1 MEERKEVTA
10 NDDQELIPLGIVSEL
25 GELGPGAIVS
35 EQALARLFKRHPV
48 SIKRAVARGELPP
61 PTRLL
66 GGPVWTVGAI
76 IRHMEKRLQ
85 TVAKEAEKKEQ
96 KMKQLMP

>member
-1 MEERKEVTA
+1 MKPANEVGE
-10 NDDQELIPLGIVSEL
+10 NSGQEIPFGIVSEL
-25 GELGPGAIVS
+25 GKLGPGAVIS
-35 EQALARLFKRHPV
+35 EQALAQLFHRHPV

-66 GGPVWTVGAI
+66 GGPVWTAGAI
-76 IRHMEKRLQ
+76 IQHLEKRLQ
-85 TVAKEAEKKEQ
+85 TAAKEAEKQEQ